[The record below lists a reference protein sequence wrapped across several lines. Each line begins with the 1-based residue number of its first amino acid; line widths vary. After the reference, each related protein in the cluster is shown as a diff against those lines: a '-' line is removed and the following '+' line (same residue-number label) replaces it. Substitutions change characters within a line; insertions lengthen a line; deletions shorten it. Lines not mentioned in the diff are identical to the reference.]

1 MNCDTWVSK
10 FMGLI
15 YPWHRSGLCSH
26 YLYPTNIGATQLQA
40 PGFNRLP
47 CLLGR
52 DHPGPFLHQV
62 GSCLEISYGRGERRE
77 NNYVI
82 YLLLRDVDQP
92 AHLTIC
98 RGKWSSSAAP
108 AAPFKRPTV
117 RPSLEMVREEAA
129 DTLVGLGETRLMIS
143 ITIQMISSDKL
154 QIIIQWFPPPGQGQP
169 PLSLVHHST
178 MINWRI
184 KSLLKLP
191 SPSHPDEHQD
201 FGEKIKCYKDQI

>member
-1 MNCDTWVSK
+1 
-10 FMGLI
+10 MGLI

-52 DHPGPFLHQV
+52 GHPRPSWTLP
-62 GSCLEISYGRGERRE
+62 SCGILFRNIIQDRRGEK
-77 NNYVI
+77 
-82 YLLLRDVDQP
+82 LLGAEEQLCYICECDVDQAPTP
-92 AHLTIC
+92 AIC

-108 AAPFKRPTV
+108 AGPFKRPTV

-184 KSLLKLP
+184 KSLLKLVE
-191 SPSHPDEHQD
+191 PSHHDDFQD
-201 FGEKIKCYKDQI
+201 FVKI